1 MQIDLKLCALIFD
14 VDGTIAETEETH
26 RQSFNHAFNKVG
38 LNWHWSYEL
47 YNELLTVTGGRER
60 IRHYIDHYSPA
71 FSKPDC
77 LSDFIESLHR
87 VKTRKFHEA
96 LSSGQIPLRP
106 GVKRLIQE
114 LRGISVRLGIA
125 TTTTHSNV
133 TTLLETSLDPAAPGW
148 FDVIAAGNVVPRKKP
163 ASDVYHYVLQ
173 ELGEDLGACLVI
185 EDSQNGLRAALG
197 AGLKTVITVS
207 RYTQSHDFS
216 GASLVVD
223 HLGEPDAPATA
234 SSGSL
239 GISRCID
246 LSLLE
251 SLLTTKAAP

>member
-1 MQIDLKLCALIFD
+1 MQIDLKLTALIFD
-14 VDGTIAETEETH
+14 VDGTIAETEEAH
-26 RQSFNHAFNKVG
+26 RQSFNHAFREEG
-38 LNWHWSYEL
+38 LNWHWPPEL
-47 YNELLTVTGGRER
+47 YDELLAVTGGQER
-60 IRHYIDHYSPA
+60 ICHYVDHYSPA
-71 FSKPDC
+71 FSEPDR

-114 LRGISVRLGIA
+114 MRATGIRLGIA

-148 FDVIAAGNVVPRKKP
+148 FDVIAAGDVVPSKKP
-163 ASDVYHYVLQ
+163 APDVYHYILQ
-173 ELGEDLGACLVI
+173 ELDEYPDACLVI

-197 AGLKTVITVS
+197 AGLRTVITVS
-207 RYTQSHDFS
+207 QYTRTHDFS

-234 SSGSL
+234 SRGSL
-239 GISRCID
+239 GTSRCID

-251 SLLTTKAAP
+251 TLLTTKIAP

>member
-1 MQIDLKLCALIFD
+1 MKLASLIFD

-26 RQSFNHAFNKVG
+26 RQSFNHAFTQEG
-38 LNWHWSYEL
+38 LNWHWSREL
-47 YNELLTVTGGRER
+47 YNELLAVTGGQER
-60 IRHYIDHYSPA
+60 IRHYIDHHSPA

-77 LSDFIESLHR
+77 LSDFIENLHR

-96 LSSGQIPLRP
+96 LSSGRIPLRP
-106 GVKRLIQE
+106 GVKRLIHE
-114 LRGISVRLGIA
+114 MRDAGVRLGIA

-133 TTLLETSLDPAAPGW
+133 TTLLETSLDPVASGW

-163 ASDVYHYVLQ
+163 AADVYHYILQ
-173 ELGEDLGACLVI
+173 ELGEDPGVCLVI

-207 RYTQSHDFS
+207 QYTQSHDFS

-234 SSGSL
+234 LKGSL
-239 GISRCID
+239 NASCCID
-246 LSLLE
+246 LNLLE
-251 SLLTTKAAP
+251 SLLIAKMAP